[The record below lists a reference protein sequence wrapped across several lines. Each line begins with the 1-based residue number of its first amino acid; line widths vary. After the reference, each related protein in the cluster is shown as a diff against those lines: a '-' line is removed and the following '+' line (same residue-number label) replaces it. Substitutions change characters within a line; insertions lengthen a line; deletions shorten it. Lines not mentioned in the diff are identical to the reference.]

1 MHSCCHALILALA
14 LALPSV
20 VLFARTLHA
29 EESTTTIQAPTK
41 TPSKSVTETKSST
54 APNAT
59 ASSVDP
65 KPATQATSAIIP
77 FPEVVVTTSAP
88 SDPLTVVTDPKA
100 ARQPMPA
107 HDGSDY
113 LKTIP
118 GFSSIRKG
126 GTDGDPVFRGMAG
139 SRLNILLD
147 GENILGGCG
156 GRMDPPTA
164 YIFPESYDK
173 VTVLKGP
180 QTVIYGPGTS
190 AATVLFER
198 KWQRFTETDWRGNL
212 SATYGRFNR
221 NDLVADVTVGTPDVY
236 VRGAATRSDANN
248 YKDGKGREVH
258 SEYTR
263 WSANAA
269 LGWTPSENTRLEFS
283 MARSDGKAAYRD
295 RMMDGVEF
303 ERENYGLKFE
313 THNVTPWLEMIQAQ
327 VYHNYIDHVMDNYSM
342 RKKPATSM
350 YMVSNP
356 DRQTNGSRLTFGL
369 RPFESTQILVG
380 TDWQHNIHTLRTAS
394 HMTRHPSYHRLDRTE
409 DANFRTFG
417 LFTELTQHITAT
429 DRFVAGV
436 RMDNWKANDNRHRIR
451 VGMGTMP
458 NPTVDEVRRRNLYS
472 GFGRWEHDLG
482 AENSTFSIGV
492 GHAERFPDYWEMINK
507 ESLTTIS
514 AFHTKPEKTT
524 QLDVGTVYQILDST
538 RVSVSLFYN
547 NIDDYILIQSN
558 VPKGMRKA
566 TVARN
571 VDATTWGGEIG
582 LIHDFTEHLQFD
594 ASLAYVRG
602 RNKTDHTPLAQIPP
616 LEGRLGL
623 TWDNKVWS
631 VGGLLRLVDEQDRFD
646 VNKGNIAGQDLGHT
660 SGFAVVSLHG
670 GYRPTPNTLLSVGVD
685 NLFDQNYAEHIS
697 RSGSEMISGFEQTTR
712 VNEPGRNF
720 WVRAQ
725 LKF

>member
-1 MHSCCHALILALA
+1 MRKSIISIALA
-14 LALPSV
+14 LGLLHVALWTP
-20 VLFARTLHA
+20 TLHA
-29 EESTTTIQAPTK
+29 EDTV
-41 TPSKSVTETKSST
+41 TPSATTETDNTT
-54 APNAT
+54 AKATDT
-59 ASSVDP
+59 ASDAAS
-65 KPATQATSAIIP
+65 KTSTPAQAATH

-100 ARQPMPA
+100 ARQPIPA

-118 GFSSIRKG
+118 GFSAIRKG

-139 SRLNILLD
+139 SRINILLD

-164 YIFPESYDK
+164 YVFPESYDA
-173 VTVLKGP
+173 VTILKGP
-180 QTVIYGPGTS
+180 QTVIYGPGSS

-198 KWQRFTETDWRGNL
+198 KWKRFEDIGWRGNF

-236 VRGAATRSDANN
+236 ARGAVTRTDANN
-248 YKDGKGREVH
+248 YDDGKGREVH

-263 WSANAA
+263 WSANTA
-269 LGWTPSENTRLEFS
+269 LGWTPNENTRLEFS
-283 MARSDGKAAYRD
+283 AARSDGEAAYRD

-303 ERENYGLKFE
+303 ERENYGLKFQ
-313 THNVTPWLEMIQAQ
+313 TYNVTPWLEMIEAQ
-327 VYHNYIDHVMDNYSM
+327 VYHNYIDHVMDNYTM
-342 RKKPATSM
+342 RKKPGASM

-356 DRQTNGSRLTFGL
+356 DRQTNGSRLAFGL
-369 RPFESTQILVG
+369 RAAEATQIVVG

-394 HMTRHPSYHRLDRTE
+394 SMAAHPSFHSLDRTE
-409 DANFRTFG
+409 DANFRQFG
-417 LFTELTQHITAT
+417 VFSELTQHLTGM
-429 DRFVAGV
+429 DRLIVGA
-436 RMDNWKANDNRHRIR
+436 RMDNWKANDNRETIR

-458 NPTVDEVRRRNLYS
+458 NPNADEVRRRNLYS
-472 GFGRWEHDLG
+472 GFGRWEHDFG
-482 AENSTFSIGV
+482 AENSMFSLGL
-492 GHAERFPDYWEMINK
+492 GHAERFPDFWEMINK
-507 ESLTTIS
+507 ESLATIS
-514 AFHTKPEKTT
+514 AFYTKPEKTT
-524 QLDVGTVYQILDST
+524 QIDVGTVYQVLDST

-547 NIDDYILIQSN
+547 NINDFILIQSN
-558 VPKGMRKA
+558 VPKGMRMA

-582 LIHDFTEHLQFD
+582 LVHDFTDHLQFD

-602 RNKTDHTPLAQIPP
+602 RNKTDRTPLAQVPP

-623 TWDNKVWS
+623 TWDNDIWS
-631 VGGLLRLVDEQDRFD
+631 VGGLLRLVDEQNRFD

-660 SGFAVVSLHG
+660 PGFAVASLHA
-670 GYRPTPNTLLSVGVD
+670 GYRPIERVLISVGVD
-685 NLFDQNYAEHIS
+685 NLFDQSYAEHIS
-697 RSGSEMISGFEQTTR
+697 RSGTEMISGFDQTTR

-720 WVRAQ
+720 WARAQ
-725 LKF
+725 VKF